1 MHILLRLAGYGL
13 RYRRLLIL
21 AWISLLG
28 ANILA
33 LAMPWVIGV
42 AVDGVLGRE
51 RMSQLLLLALL
62 LLLLSLVRGVFSY
75 GQTYLAEGVS
85 ARVAYDLR
93 NALLAKLQRL
103 SFAFHDRQKTGDL
116 MSLVTYDVESTRMF
130 ISFGLVRSLQL
141 MLLIGGVTP
150 LLMLL
155 HWQLGLLSMAAVP
168 LTIYISFRV
177 SQRLRWIWLSIQRQ
191 MGQVTTLLQE
201 NLTGM
206 RVVKTFGAEKFQE
219 EVFNRR
225 ASKVA
230 EESFIANRL
239 WTANSSFLSFMF
251 LLATV
256 AVIWYGGSQVIDGN
270 LTAGELTQF
279 LLYLGL
285 LVMPIRMLG
294 WAVNSFSRAISS
306 GERIFQVLDS
316 HATLK
321 EKVGAIELKDVKGSV
336 SFEEVSFSYSP
347 GMPALSKVSFDIYPG
362 QKVAVLG
369 APGSGKSTIV
379 NLVPRFYDTGKGTV
393 KIDGIDVR
401 DVTLDS
407 LRKNVGIVFQ
417 DLFLFHTSIRENIAY
432 GVNGAS
438 FDQIEG
444 AARVAQLHDFIMS
457 LPEGYESIVGERGVT
472 LSGGQRQRLAIART
486 LLLDPPILVLDDS
499 TSSIDVET
507 EALIRR
513 ALVQVMKDRTTFII
527 AHRVSS
533 VREADLI
540 LVLKEGE
547 IATRGTHEE
556 LLTSSAFYRQIYELQ
571 LVPEEQVLL
580 EAASADGDG
589 SGVKE

>member
-1 MHILLRLAGYGL
+1 MHVLLRLAGYGL

-33 LAMPWVIGV
+33 LAMPWLIGV

-150 LLMLL
+150 LLMLI

-206 RVVKTFGAEKFQE
+206 RVVKTFGAEEFQE

-225 ASKVA
+225 ARKVA

-239 WTANSSFLSFMF
+239 WVANSSFLSFMF

-316 HATLK
+316 HSTLK

-347 GMPALSKVSFDIYPG
+347 GMPALRKVSFDIYPG
-362 QKVAVLG
+362 QKVAILG
-369 APGSGKSTIV
+369 APGSGKSTIA

-432 GVNGAS
+432 GVSGAS
-438 FDQIEG
+438 FDQIEA
-444 AARVAQLHDFIMS
+444 AARAAQLHDFIMS
-457 LPEGYESIVGERGVT
+457 LPEGYESVVGERGVT

-486 LLLDPPILVLDDS
+486 LLLDPPILILDDS
-499 TSSIDVET
+499 TSSVDVET

-571 LVPEEQVLL
+571 LVPEEQVLM

-589 SGVKE
+589 